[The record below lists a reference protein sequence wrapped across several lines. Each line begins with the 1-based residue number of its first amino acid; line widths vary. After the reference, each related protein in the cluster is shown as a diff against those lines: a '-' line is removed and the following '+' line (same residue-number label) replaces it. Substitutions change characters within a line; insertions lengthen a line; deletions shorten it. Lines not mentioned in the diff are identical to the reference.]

1 MNNEQAIKTLIQA
14 VQIAQAKGA
23 FTLDDAVVVK
33 QAIDVF
39 IKPQEPIV
47 PESISGT
54 PEVDQNKNKSGTK

>member
-1 MNNEQAIKTLIQA
+1 MKQEDAIKTLIQA

-39 IKPQEPIV
+39 IKPEVKDKPIKSVEESEPD
-47 PESISGT
+47 S
-54 PEVDQNKNKSGTK
+54 K